1 MTEKSRSNTSSFL
14 IALDPQE
21 GHNGIDNITQNLVA
35 MKVPLLRAK
44 SSILKPQ
51 HSNLLSEDLQWGEN
65 NEQLEGMSILEESYS
80 CLTQNE
86 PKQASGTRYLLPK
99 KTSKKY
105 NRKEKS
111 LGELLQ
117 KFIYLYGA
125 QNYWIIALDECTY
138 TLGVERRRIY
148 DIINILESFN
158 VLSRLAKNQYE
169 WRGVRQIE
177 SSIQRMRGGSKN
189 EVILG
194 PLKKKKKKSLGIL
207 CESFIKLFLNWRS
220 IISLEQAARRISDS
234 HIDESKLKTKVR
246 RLYDIANVLV
256 ALNLI
261 EKTSLDTRKPAFK
274 WVGET
279 GLKRFMEKMEQH
291 FKTNSESEPWASNHF
306 SRAKIDSNDLKTSQF
321 NYSNS
326 KYSEELP
333 LQILNSKNRCN
344 SFKNVGS
351 LKEEALEFSN
361 LNTNSE
367 GHCLKSLQIK

>member
-35 MKVPLLRAK
+35 MKAPLLRAK

-86 PKQASGTRYLLPK
+86 PKQASGTPYLLPK

-344 SFKNVGS
+344 SIKNVGS